1 MKIIIYKQMTLTID
15 DCTPVFCSLMTGIS
29 IGIFLSAKVFQKMK
43 YQYDREY
50 NRYMYELYIER
61 KKANYVRYINKYVVD
76 PEKQKDP
83 YAHINEDDC
92 FELIDPFEEEK
103 REKALQKEMEEK
115 LKNNDDKTNDSDEI
129 GTEKDVTKE
138 NDTEVNEEEKDFD
151 GKYVVEKS
159 PQGKIYMMHEKDHI
173 FHYWAEEK
181 NVRFVFLHVV
191 CRKLVLACDHK
202 ELYDE
207 GENKYI
213 LKGNI
218 DDFKMHKKKEEQLK
232 KHEEVRDV
240 SFRDFLSLRNRKSQ
254 TSTNQKEEEVQ
265 SDNVESPQSTSSS
278 SLNTAFGMKYD
289 IQKIIL

>member
-1 MKIIIYKQMTLTID
+1 MTLTIVD
-15 DCTPVFCSLMTGIS
+15 YTPVFCSLMTGIS

-76 PEKQKDP
+76 SEKQKDP
-83 YAHINEDDC
+83 YADINEDDC

-115 LKNNDDKTNDSDEI
+115 LKNNDDKTNDSEEK

-138 NDTEVNEEEKDFD
+138 NDAEEEKDFD
-151 GKYVVEKS
+151 GKYVLEKS

-207 GENKYI
+207 EENKYI

-218 DDFKMHKKKEEQLK
+218 DDFKTNKKKGEQLK

-240 SFRDFLSLRNRKSQ
+240 SFRDFISLRNRKSDA
-254 TSTNQKEEEVQ
+254 SANQKEETQ